1 MDFPPLAKNLISKIL
16 KLNPNERLSLEEI
29 LDHPWFTQNPPLRHV
44 LTNYLTNEKDI
55 LKSHLILEKAED
67 VEDKLNDIT
76 NPHKKRKFGTLR
88 RELIGNDCLKYM
100 GAINIKYP
108 LEHGIFNETDDIET
122 LLDYIYTNLDI
133 NLSEIKEH
141 PVLIAEP
148 LLNPKENRQNIAKV
162 LFDTHKIEYLFFAS
176 QPVLSLYST
185 SSASG
190 AVLESGEGVT
200 QSCIIYDGYLIPNSN
215 KRINLG
221 GKDVTE
227 YLQYLLNLKGYELNN
242 SDGFYITK
250 KIKEEI
256 GEVSIDE
263 NISNNKDINK
273 KYILPD
279 DNEIDIGE
287 ERFLASEL
295 LFNPMLK
302 EYEYPGL
309 AQILSE
315 SINKTNVDLKKQ
327 LYNSI
332 LLCGG
337 NMKMKGM
344 KERIHKE
351 LKKNAPKNI
360 KVRLHTPSNP
370 ENTAWIGANIISS
383 LDISKDMWISQKE
396 WFETDASV
404 INTRTI

>member
-1 MDFPPLAKNLISKIL
+1 MDSLNSKAPIIIDIGTSTIKAGFGGQEKPSLIFPNIFGEMKYPKAGGLIK
-16 KLNPNERLSLEEI
+16 KDEKREI
-29 LDHPWFTQNPPLRHV
+29 
-44 LTNYLTNEKDI
+44 
-55 LKSHLILEKAED
+55 
-67 VEDKLNDIT
+67 
-76 NPHKKRKFGTLR
+76 
-88 RELIGNDCLKYM
+88 IGKECLKYM
-100 GAINIKYP
+100 GVINIKYP
-108 LEHGIFNETDDIET
+108 LEHGIFKEAEDIEV

-133 NLSEIKEH
+133 NMAEIKEH

-148 LLNPKENRQNIAKV
+148 LLSPKENRQNIAKF

-190 AVLESGEGVT
+190 AVLESGDGVT
-200 QSCIIYDGYLIPNSN
+200 QSCIIYDGYLIPGSN

-227 YLQYLLNLKGYELNN
+227 YLQFLLNKKGYGLNN
-242 SDGFYITK
+242 SDGFHITK

-256 GEVSIDE
+256 GEVSVDK

-273 KYILPD
+273 KYMLPD
-279 DNEIDIGE
+279 DNEIDVGE
-287 ERFLASEL
+287 ERFLAPEI

-309 AQILSE
+309 PEILSE
-315 SINKTNVDLKKQ
+315 SINKVNVDLKKQ

-360 KVRLHTPSNP
+360 KVRLHTPSTP
-370 ENTAWIGANIISS
+370 ENSAWIGANIISS
-383 LDISKDMWISQKE
+383 LDISKDMWISRKE
-396 WFETDASV
+396 WFETDASI